1 MRSKRRYVYQ
11 SQCPCWTDYD
21 ADHQSKQKKQDAQL
35 AEERQRLKWQKD
47 HMYDD
52 IHTEDQMMESSN
64 QNRDEDFL
72 DDFM

>member
-1 MRSKRRYVYQ
+1 MDVTLSDGRL
-11 SQCPCWTDYD
+11 T
-21 ADHQSKQKKQDAQL
+21 ALQKKEDQQL

-52 IHTEDQMMESSN
+52 VHQEDNMVSN
-64 QNRDEDFL
+64 EDFDE

>member
-1 MRSKRRYVYQ
+1 L
-11 SQCPCWTDYD
+11 
-21 ADHQSKQKKQDAQL
+21 QKKEDAKL

-52 IHTEDQMMESSN
+52 MLTEDQMQMSSN
-64 QNRDEDFL
+64 QDRDEDFL

>member
-1 MRSKRRYVYQ
+1 VDVE
-11 SQCPCWTDYD
+11 CD
-21 ADHQSKQKKQDAQL
+21 ADNDCSKQKKEDARL

-52 IHTEDQMMESSN
+52 MLTEDQMQMSSN
-64 QNRDEDFL
+64 QDRDEDFL

>member
-1 MRSKRRYVYQ
+1 MDCGADDDCFEQKREE
-11 SQCPCWTDYD
+11 
-21 ADHQSKQKKQDAQL
+21 AKL

-52 IHTEDQMMESSN
+52 MLTEDQMQMSSN
-64 QNRDEDFL
+64 QDRDEDFL

>member
-1 MRSKRRYVYQ
+1 MLHYSDGLL
-11 SQCPCWTDYD
+11 T
-21 ADHQSKQKKQDAQL
+21 ALQKKEDQKL

-52 IHTEDQMMESSN
+52 VHQEDNMVSN
-64 QNRDEDFL
+64 EDFDE

>member
-1 MRSKRRYVYQ
+1 MRFSEEAFGFLNGMDTE
-11 SQCPCWTDYD
+11 CDTDD
-21 ADHQSKQKKQDAQL
+21 DCSTQKKEEAKL

-52 IHTEDQMMESSN
+52 MLTEDQMQMSSN
-64 QNRDEDFL
+64 QDRDEDFL